1 MATHSHRQEM
11 PDEARSDPA
20 LRDPAADRL
29 QAQVTHPWAES
40 FVDSADQF
48 KAGPAHED
56 AMKKFSQYTCDG
68 CRVPK
73 QESNHW
79 WLMRPASPAGALLL
93 PWDEAEATLPGI
105 MHLCGEGCVTRALTA
120 WMGESRSII
129 ELEKIV
135 ALKGEE

>member
-1 MATHSHRQEM
+1 
-11 PDEARSDPA
+11 
-20 LRDPAADRL
+20 
-29 QAQVTHPWAES
+29 
-40 FVDSADQF
+40 
-48 KAGPAHED
+48 
-56 AMKKFSQYTCDG
+56 MKKFSQYTCDG

-79 WLMRPASPAGALLL
+79 WLMRPASPAGTLLL

-105 MHLCGEGCVTRALTA
+105 MHLCGEGCVTKALTA
-120 WMGESRSII
+120 WMGESRNII